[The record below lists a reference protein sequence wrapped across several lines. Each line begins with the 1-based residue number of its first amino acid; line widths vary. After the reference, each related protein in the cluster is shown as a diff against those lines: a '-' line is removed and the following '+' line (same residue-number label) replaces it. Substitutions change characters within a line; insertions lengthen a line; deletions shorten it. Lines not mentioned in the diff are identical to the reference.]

1 MNPLAWLSPGRWLL
15 YLALAGALVV
25 GYFAWAD
32 HIGDIRETKV
42 LAKIEK
48 QRAAENAK
56 NAKITANWQKGKDD
70 ALKDANQRAL
80 DNKAAADKLS
90 ALNRG
95 LRDELTDQ
103 RRKLSTASI
112 DAVRQYAATA
122 SSVFGE
128 CSAEVERLAGEASG
142 HASDSLMYQRAWP
155 K

>member
-15 YLALAGALVV
+15 YIALAAALVA

-32 HIGDIRETKV
+32 HIGDVREAQV

-48 QRAAENAK
+48 LRAAENAK
-56 NAKITANWQKGKDD
+56 NAQITADWQKGKDD
-70 ALKDANQRAL
+70 ALIDANKRAQA
-80 DNKAAADKLS
+80 NKAAADKL
-90 ALNRG
+90 AAANRG

-122 SSVFGE
+122 NSVFGE

-142 HASDSLMYQRAWP
+142 HASDSLMYQRAWS